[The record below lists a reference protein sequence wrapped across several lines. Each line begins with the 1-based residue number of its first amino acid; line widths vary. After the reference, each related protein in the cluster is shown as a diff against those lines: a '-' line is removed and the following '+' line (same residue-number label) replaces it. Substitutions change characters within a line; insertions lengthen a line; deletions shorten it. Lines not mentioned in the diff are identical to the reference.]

1 MKILV
6 LGANGMIGARLVSAL
21 TDAGHDVTGSGRR
34 PDAAGQAGQELPA
47 TPWLRIDFASFR
59 RPEQWHALL
68 EGMALV
74 INAVGLFSE
83 RYPGEFDD
91 VHRAAPQALFKACH
105 DKGCA
110 LIHLSALGSDAQA
123 QSAYW
128 RSKGQA
134 EEALM
139 ACGMEAT
146 ILRPS
151 LVFGPE
157 GASSKMLMSL
167 ATLPL
172 VMLPAAHVPVRPVH
186 VEDVAAL
193 VTRLVAMREQEQPWP
208 SRIDVA
214 GPCPL
219 TLGAYVALLG
229 KGLGLGFGLG
239 RQGCR
244 IWNLPLN
251 VAGLLARGASLLR
264 LPLLT
269 PDAIAMLQGSL
280 DGRLCPDATAMAGL
294 LGRSARHPASFATPA
309 MRSER
314 VMAWAY
320 PALTIAIAMLWLI
333 TAWVSWFAW
342 PHVESHAWL
351 AACGI
356 PPALRETTLAAA
368 SLTDAAIGIA
378 LLAGLACQRRGHALL
393 WPLQALLV
401 LVYTLVMSTCL
412 PAFWAHPFGPLSKNL
427 PLLMLFFAMWRLR

>member
-21 TDAGHDVTGSGRR
+21 ADAGHDVTGSGRR
-34 PDAAGQAGQELPA
+34 PDAAGRAGQERPA
-47 TPWLRIDFASFR
+47 ASWICIDFANLQ
-59 RPEQWHALL
+59 RPEQWHAHLD
-68 EGMALV
+68 GMALV

-123 QSAYW
+123 QPAYW

-134 EEALM
+134 EEALT
-139 ACGMEAT
+139 ACGLQAT

-157 GASSKMLMSL
+157 GASSKMLTSL

-172 VMLPAAHVPVRPVH
+172 VLLPGARVPVRPVH

-193 VTRLVAMREQEQPWP
+193 VTKLVAMREQGQPWP

-214 GPCPL
+214 GPSPL
-219 TLGAYVALLG
+219 TLGTYVALLG
-229 KGLGLGFGLG
+229 KGLSQG

-244 IWNLPLN
+244 IWNLPLD
-251 VAGLLARGASLLR
+251 VASLLARGASLLR

-280 DGRLCPDATAMAGL
+280 DGRLCPDANAMARL

-342 PHVESHAWL
+342 PHAQSHAWL

-368 SLTDAAIGIA
+368 SLTDAAIGMA

-393 WPLQALLV
+393 WPLQTLLV
-401 LVYTLVMSTCL
+401 LAYTLVMSICL
-412 PAFWAHPFGPLSKNL
+412 PDFWAHPFGPLSKNL
-427 PLLMLFFAMWRLR
+427 PLLLLFFAMWRLR